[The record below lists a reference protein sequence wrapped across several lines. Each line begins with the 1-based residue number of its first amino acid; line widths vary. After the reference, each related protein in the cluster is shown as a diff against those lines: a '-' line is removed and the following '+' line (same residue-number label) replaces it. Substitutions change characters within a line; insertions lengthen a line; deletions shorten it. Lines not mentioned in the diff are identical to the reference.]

1 MNQIALTPPNDF
13 LYHPVHQIAVFDSHH
28 VAVRIGFSDDVHV
41 AVPKDLVVNGN
52 ISRAPVIM
60 IEDLNSGQANIL
72 EERRPGVGLSI
83 SIGIRGPGGEI
94 NLLYSIYIE

>member
-13 LYHPVHQIAVFDSHH
+13 LYHPVYQIAVFDSHH
-28 VAVRIGFSDDVHV
+28 IVVCIGFSEDVHI
-41 AVPKDLVVNGN
+41 AVPEDLVVDSD

-60 IEDLNSGQANIL
+60 IEDLNSSQAIIL

-83 SIGIRGPGGEI
+83 SIGIRGPGGKI